1 MLKILSVCS
10 LIACTALLVWW
21 FRSGESP
28 LDSMEGVIDADDE
41 IEVEAKAET
50 EKIDSD
56 KNKSEEAEDKKI
68 SDDVKKSIKVK
79 KTEDKESKQE
89 ELETEKSNNELNK
102 SEDHVDDMSNK
113 ASTDGFNVT
122 VKDLT
127 VSGKNIRVSPFAGV
141 GVITVNFCFKHAGK
155 KMSPKE
161 KEALVDLLSKSLGES
176 TESKNND
183 QVEVYKREKNIHVGF
198 SGVDDHF
205 FISAKC
211 PSTKLI
217 ELFALVNDLLLHAE
231 FKESDMDRFK
241 EELFAGLMQSMQSP
255 ESQLNELIKETVYKN
270 HPYGVPNKTYLE
282 SLKNITAD
290 DLKKFVKSMFT
301 QENLIV
307 SVCGDFDE
315 KSLTEQLEIFIETL
329 PKKFKA
335 ELPKNVSVEGPYE
348 THNTKFPVPQTVLKF
363 LHTGIDHD
371 HPDFFALQV
380 AVGCLSDPFVGL
392 LFKKLRVEKALV
404 YGIGAG
410 LAIQDHFNAF
420 GVSTFTQTE
429 NVEKVIASVK
439 EVFEDV
445 CKDGFSPELVENIKQ
460 GFVGSYKRSF
470 SSSGH
475 IARRL
480 ANYQLTD
487 RPVDYHKILI
497 EKIEALTPEQIN
509 EAFKKFLNPNKF
521 VIFTVGQ

>member
-10 LIACTALLVWW
+10 LLVCTSLLVWW
-21 FRSGESP
+21 FRSGESL
-28 LDSMEGVIDADDE
+28 LDNMEGVVDADAE
-41 IEVEAKAET
+41 IEAEAEKANG
-50 EKIDSD
+50 D
-56 KNKSEEAEDKKI
+56 KNKPEEEKVEKV
-68 SDDVKKSIKVK
+68 SDDLNKPSEVKNIEDEKNK
-79 KTEDKESKQE
+79 KK
-89 ELETEKSNNELNK
+89 ELETKKSNTEVNK
-102 SEDHVDDMSNK
+102 SEDQVDDAVTKTSL
-113 ASTDGFNVT
+113 DGFNVA

-127 VSGKNIRVSPFAGV
+127 INGKNVRVSPFAGV
-141 GVITVNFCFKHAGK
+141 GVVTVNFCFKHAGK
-155 KMSPKE
+155 KMSPKQ

-183 QVEVYKREKNIHVGF
+183 QVEAYKREKNIHIGF

-217 ELFALVNDLLLHAE
+217 ELFALVNDLLFHAE
-231 FKESDMDRFK
+231 FKEPDIERFK
-241 EELFAGLMQSMQSP
+241 EELFAALMQSMQSP

-270 HPYGVPNKTYLE
+270 HPYGTPNKIYLE
-282 SLKNITAD
+282 SLKNITAV
-290 DLKKFVKSMFT
+290 DLKKFVKNMFT

-315 KSLTEQLEIFIETL
+315 KSLSEQLEIFIDTL

-335 ELPKNVSVEGPYE
+335 ELPKNISVEGPYE
-348 THNTKFPVPQTVLKF
+348 TYSTKFPVPQTVLKF
-363 LHTGIDHD
+363 LHKGIDHD

-445 CKDGFSPELVENIKQ
+445 CKNGFSPELVENIKM

-470 SSSGH
+470 ASSGH

-487 RPVDYHKILI
+487 RPVNYHKVLI
-497 EKIEALTPEQIN
+497 EKTEALTPEQVS
-509 EAFKKFLNPNKF
+509 EAFKKFLNPNQF
-521 VIFTVGQ
+521 IIFTVGQ